1 MDTAVEQQGF
11 RPDVTGQG
19 PEESTVGALAAVLR
33 QSAGRR
39 HLESGG
45 KEATSQGTN
54 HGFFRGFLGFG
65 ATAAIMA

>member
-1 MDTAVEQQGF
+1 MDATVEQYGF
-11 RPDVTGQG
+11 CPDVIAQD

-65 ATAAIMA
+65 ATAAIIA